1 MNNRKIRNALKSNG
15 LYLYNLG
22 EILNVSEATI
32 TRMMRHELSQDEQAR
47 IITLI
52 EREGKKK

>member
-47 IITLI
+47 IIKLI